1 MQTEEIFIKAKEA
14 CRELAFISDN
24 AKSEV
29 LRALADDI
37 VTYKDELLAANEM
50 DLKRMDPDNP
60 LYDRL
65 LLTPERLDGIA
76 SDMRHVASLLP
87 RQERSPTAFAC
98 TVSAC
103 RSASSA

>member
-50 DLKRMDPDNP
+50 AH
-60 LYDRL
+60 
-65 LLTPERLDGIA
+65 G
-76 SDMRHVASLLP
+76 P
-87 RQERSPTAFAC
+87 R
-98 TVSAC
+98 
-103 RSASSA
+103 